1 MSERIKFEIH
11 LDIECSRFR
20 PRIKIYVDEQIKY
33 PSRSGKTP
41 YMDPGSHV
49 IKFEYTCDFGDHEL
63 RILRSGKT
71 NKCPEQSVELKRVII
86 DGINIRNIIWINSYN
101 KNIWPE
107 PWASQQREAGIVL
120 EDPVIGE
127 TVFGHNCTWTLPF
140 TSPFYKY
147 VMEWLR

>member
-1 MSERIKFEIH
+1 MREHIKFEIH
-11 LDIECSRFR
+11 LDIECSRVR
-20 PRIKIYVDEQIKY
+20 PRIKIYVDEQFVF
-33 PSRSGKTP
+33 SRS
-41 YMDPGSHV
+41 MDSGSHV
-49 IKFEYTCDFGDHEL
+49 IKFEYTCNFGDHAL

-86 DGINIRNIIWINSYN
+86 DGIDIRNIIWINSYN
-101 KNIWPE
+101 KNKWPE
-107 PWASQQREAGIVL
+107 PWASQQREAGVVL

>member
-1 MSERIKFEIH
+1 MSEHIKFEIH

-20 PRIKIYVDEQIKY
+20 PRIKIYVDEQFVF
-33 PSRSGKTP
+33 SRS
-41 YMDPGSHV
+41 MDSGGHV

-63 RILRSGKT
+63 KILRSGKT

-86 DGINIRNIIWINSYN
+86 DGIDIRNIIWINSYN

-107 PWASQQREAGIVL
+107 PWASQQREAGVVL

>member
-1 MSERIKFEIH
+1 MREHIKFEIH
-11 LDIECSRFR
+11 LDIECSRVR
-20 PRIKIYVDEQIKY
+20 PKIKIYVDEQFVF
-33 PSRSGKTP
+33 SRSL
-41 YMDPGSHV
+41 DSGSHV

-71 NKCPEQSVELKRVII
+71 NKCSEQSVELKRVII
-86 DGINIRNIIWINSYN
+86 DGIDIRNIIWINSYN

-107 PWASQQREAGIVL
+107 PWASQQREAGVVL

>member
-1 MSERIKFEIH
+1 MSEHIKFEIH
-11 LDIECSRFR
+11 LDIECSRVR
-20 PRIKIYVDEQIKY
+20 PRIKIYVDKQFVF
-33 PSRSGKTP
+33 SRS
-41 YMDPGSHV
+41 MDLGSHV

-86 DGINIRNIIWINSYN
+86 DGIDIRNIIWINSYN
-101 KNIWPE
+101 KNIWPD
-107 PWASQQREAGIVL
+107 PWASQQREAGVVL

>member
-20 PRIKIYVDEQIKY
+20 PRIKIYVDEQFVF
-33 PSRSGKTP
+33 SRSL
-41 YMDPGSHV
+41 DSGSHV
-49 IKFEYTCDFGDHEL
+49 IKFEYTCDFGNHEL
-63 RILRSGKT
+63 KILRSGKT
-71 NKCPEQSVELKRVII
+71 NKCPEQNVELKRVII
-86 DGINIRNIIWINSYN
+86 DGIDIRNIIWINSYN
-101 KNIWPE
+101 KNKWPE

-127 TVFGHNCTWTLPF
+127 TVFGHDCTWTLPF

>member
-1 MSERIKFEIH
+1 MSEHIKFEIH
-11 LDIECSRFR
+11 LDIECSCVR
-20 PRIKIYVDEQIKY
+20 PRIKIYVDEQFVFT
-33 PSRSGKTP
+33 RS
-41 YMDPGSHV
+41 MHSGSHV

>member
-1 MSERIKFEIH
+1 MSEHIKFEIH

-20 PRIKIYVDEQIKY
+20 PRIKIYVYEQFVF
-33 PSRSGKTP
+33 SRS
-41 YMDPGSHV
+41 MDSGGHV

-63 RILRSGKT
+63 KILRSGKT

-86 DGINIRNIIWINSYN
+86 DGIDIRNIIWINSYN

-107 PWASQQREAGIVL
+107 PWASQQREAGVVL